1 MRDGDWITG
10 IRGRTKD
17 GSPFTEK
24 ARLVIGADGMR
35 SLVARAVQAP
45 EYNTKPPLQGTYFT
59 YWSGVP
65 MDGFEFYPRDYRA
78 VYAWLTNDNLALIAV
93 NWTGTDFPNVRTDIS
108 GHYLQVLVDCAPGLA
123 ERVRNGKREARW
135 IGGTIP
141 NVVRKPYGPGWALV
155 GDAGLNVD
163 PCTAA
168 GISDAFR
175 DAEFLVEAIDEGFS
189 GRRPLDDALADYE
202 RRRNEVAL
210 PIYEFACENAPFAPP
225 PPELVTLFNAL
236 RGNQPEINRFIGLF
250 AQTVSV
256 PEFFAP
262 ENIQHIIGAASHA
275 DTIE

>member
-1 MRDGDWITG
+1 
-10 IRGRTKD
+10 
-17 GSPFTEK
+17 
-24 ARLVIGADGMR
+24 
-35 SLVARAVQAP
+35 
-45 EYNTKPPLQGTYFT
+45 
-59 YWSGVP
+59 
-65 MDGFEFYPRDYRA
+65 
-78 VYAWLTNDNLALIAV
+78 
-93 NWTGTDFPNVRTDIS
+93 
-108 GHYLQVLVDCAPGLA
+108 
-123 ERVRNGKREARW
+123 VRNGKREARW

-155 GDAGLNVD
+155 GDAGLNVA

-210 PIYEFACENAPFAPP
+210 PIYELACENAPFAPP

-275 DTIE
+275 DTEEKGRSAPIASFTAASGPLYRRRRA